1 MLSDIRGKT
10 PLMPQSAINL
20 NGCTR
25 GMIIKF
31 KSFLHMFLIYEYI
44 LIIFCQKKKTEK
56 LFKLKENV
64 RMKMH
69 QNCNITMTLMTSSV
83 GNIVLKMLKVLCE
96 YQTQQPIVMKF
107 SDIVYA

>member
-1 MLSDIRGKT
+1 MTHDWLVPEMLSDIRGKT

-20 NGCTR
+20 DGCTP

-31 KSFLHMFLIYEYI
+31 KSFLHMF
-44 LIIFCQKKKTEK
+44 F
-56 LFKLKENV
+56 
-64 RMKMH
+64 
-69 QNCNITMTLMTSSV
+69 
-83 GNIVLKMLKVLCE
+83 LKMLKVLCE